1 MCVSLGRPDAYY
13 SSIYTISWPALRQKG
28 YRLILLDIDNTLMPH
43 GRHEATPA
51 VRQLLSDLKAAGLV
65 PVILSNAQTKRA
77 ATVGNPLQVLTV
89 GNAGKPGTRGIRQ
102 ACRETG
108 LTAAQAVLIGDQ
120 LFTDM
125 LAGWRG
131 GCRTILVRR
140 LSATEPWYIHL
151 KRLLELPWRW
161 FCVGGSCYDH
171 LPAVTEPESG
181 LG

>member
-1 MCVSLGRPDAYY
+1 MRVPFARPDAYY
-13 SSIYTISWPALRQKG
+13 SSIYAIGWPALRQKG
-28 YRLILLDIDNTLMPH
+28 YRLVLLDIDNTLMPH

-51 VRQLLSDLKAAGLV
+51 VRQLLRELKAAGLV
-65 PVILSNAQTKRA
+65 PVILSNARTERA
-77 ATVGNPLQVLTV
+77 ETVGQPLQVLTV
-89 GNAGKPGTRGIRQ
+89 GNAGKPGIRGIKQ

-108 LTAAQAVLIGDQ
+108 LPAAQTVLIGDQ

-140 LSATEPWYIHL
+140 LSAEEPWYIHL

-161 FCVGGSCYDH
+161 ICVGRRCFDH
-171 LPAVTEPESG
+171 LPNLT
-181 LG
+181 